1 MKALILISLLGI
13 AVLFA
18 GIFNLKNK
26 SIILAVLGLG
36 AAVGLN
42 CMDWGTDISYYNDM
56 VRFDN
61 YALAFSSLM
70 IISTGLI
77 LLLGFQFYRNSN
89 NNTSPDLFALMLFA
103 LVGGICLVSYNHLAI
118 LFIGI
123 EILSI
128 PLYILAGSNR
138 NKLESNE
145 AGMKYFLMGAFTS
158 GFLLMGI
165 ALVFVATGTFHLNEL
180 TTILSSGTVE
190 NEGILMIGI
199 LLILSGFLFKVA
211 AVPFHFWAP
220 DVYEGS
226 PTLVTGLMATVVKTA
241 AFAAMYRLFQHCFIN
256 FEGAWFDALWVIT
269 ALTLLVGNITALYQK
284 GVKRLLAY
292 SSISH
297 AGYMMLA
304 ILALNTQAAGAIFFY
319 SIAYSIA
326 TVVSFALL
334 IAVVD
339 LKGNDTLEAL
349 KGLGRKKPWLGFAM
363 SVAFLSLAGIPP
375 LAGFM
380 AKYYLFKTALEV
392 NLIYIVLIAVV
403 SSIIGAYYY
412 LRVIATLYQK
422 DGEEPAQVTF
432 SPAFLAVTG
441 LGIVA
446 TFAAGM
452 FPEVLLRILG

>member
-1 MKALILISLLGI
+1 
-13 AVLFA
+13 
-18 GIFNLKNK
+18 
-26 SIILAVLGLG
+26 
-36 AAVGLN
+36 
-42 CMDWGTDISYYNDM
+42 M

-61 YALAFSSLM
+61 YALAFSSLL
-70 IISTGLI
+70 IITTALV
-77 LLLGFQFYRNSN
+77 LLLGFHFYKDAG
-89 NNTSPDLFALMLFA
+89 NTGPDLFALMIFA
-103 LVGGICLVSYNHLAI
+103 LVGAICLVSYNHLAI

-128 PLYILAGSNR
+128 PLYILAGSDR
-138 NKLESNE
+138 ARLSSNE

-165 ALVFVATGTFHLNEL
+165 ALVFVSTGSFHLSEITAAINGG
-180 TTILSSGTVE
+180 SVE
-190 NEGILMIGI
+190 NMGILMIGV

-241 AFAAMYRLFQHCFIN
+241 AFAALYRLFQGCFVSVEGFW
-256 FEGAWFDALWVIT
+256 FEALWVIT
-269 ALTLLVGNITALYQK
+269 AITLLVGNITALYQK
-284 GVKRLLAY
+284 GIKRLLAY
-292 SSISH
+292 SSVSH

-326 TVVSFALL
+326 TVAAFGLL

-339 LKGNDTLEAL
+339 LKGNDTLDAL
-349 KGLGRKKPWLGFAM
+349 RGLGRKKPFLGFAM

-375 LAGFM
+375 LAGFI
-380 AKYYLFKTALEV
+380 AKYYLFKTAIEV
-392 NLIYIVLIAVV
+392 NLIWIVIIAVV

-412 LRVIATLYQK
+412 LRVIATMYQK
-422 DGEEPAQVTF
+422 EGDEPAEVTF
-432 SPAFLAVTG
+432 SPAFYAVIG
-441 LGIVA
+441 LGIA
-446 TFAAGM
+446 GTLAAGL
-452 FPEVLLRILG
+452 FPEQLLKILG